1 MIKDGYVLFEKCKSK
16 EKENIQFIGAYD
28 SLNKAQKSM
37 YRWRD
42 INRDINDFFVLGN
55 DIQIESTSY
64 QVSISKKNNPDKSI
78 LLQIAK
84 VPLYITH

>member
-1 MIKDGYVLFEKCKSK
+1 MIKDGYVLFEKCKSN

-28 SLNKAQKSM
+28 SLNKAQQSM

-64 QVSISKKNNPDKSI
+64 HVSISKKNNPDKSI

-84 VPLYITH
+84 VPLFLS